1 MPLHGMALHH
11 GVLLRTDIVVDV
23 YEQPQ
28 PVCGILHQGVSR
40 HDTAFPAGNVIFSW
54 PYLDVFSVRGMI
66 EAKLATTS

>member
-11 GVLLRTDIVVDV
+11 GVLLRTDIVVDA

-40 HDTAFPAGNVIFSW
+40 HDTAFPA
-54 PYLDVFSVRGMI
+54 REM
-66 EAKLATTS
+66 